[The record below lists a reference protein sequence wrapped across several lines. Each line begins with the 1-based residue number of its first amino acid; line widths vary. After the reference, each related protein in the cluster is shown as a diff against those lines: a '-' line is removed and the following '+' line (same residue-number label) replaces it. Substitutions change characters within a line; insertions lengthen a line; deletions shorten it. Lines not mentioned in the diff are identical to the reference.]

1 MAPVQYTPEKGITL
15 VAKKGL
21 NISIKANAVMNAGL
35 SINQVNIGE
44 NGTSMGSVVVGGSL
58 ITILGAAF
66 KAAYNLATFSATL
79 TTGYSVSNYASM
91 DEVKYT
97 NLVASYGEIADD
109 NGVVAENIRTAARVQ
124 NNYVK
129 KSDLEGAGI
138 QIEARKNE
146 INNMCTEMTGQLTQ
160 IQSNRQLSANLYH
173 KLCAKRD
180 ELTTVK
186 NVIANLLNEVKTNS
200 SSAVA
205 SKKEVAQIDS
215 EPGNH
220 INE

>member
-58 ITILGAAF
+58 ITILGATF

-91 DEVKYT
+91 DDVKYT

-124 NNYVK
+124 NNHVTK
-129 KSDLEGAGI
+129 EVLHGAIDEIDGHM
-138 QIEARKNE
+138 QEIE
-146 INNMCTEMTGQLTQ
+146 NMCTEMTGNLTR
-160 IQSNRQLSANLYH
+160 IQRNRQLSANQYRV
-173 KLCAKRD
+173 LCAKRYQ
-180 ELTTVK
+180 LSNVK

-205 SKKEVAQIDS
+205 SKKEVAQNSS
-215 EPGNH
+215 EPGIH
-220 INE
+220 AYK